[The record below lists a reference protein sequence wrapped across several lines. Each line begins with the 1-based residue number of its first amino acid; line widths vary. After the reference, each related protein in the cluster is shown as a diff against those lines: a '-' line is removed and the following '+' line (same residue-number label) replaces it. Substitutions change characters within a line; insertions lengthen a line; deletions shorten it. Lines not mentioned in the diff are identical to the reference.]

1 MTILHQCLL
10 IVAILPLLWTMLAKA
25 SKRYDNHAPRA
36 YLAGLEGWRGRAN
49 AAQQNAWE
57 ALAMFTAA
65 VVVAGQSGGASPWI
79 DRLAIGFVVT
89 RLLHGLLYLAN
100 LAPLRTL
107 IWFVGVACVVGLFFV
122 GH

>member
-25 SKRYDNHAPRA
+25 SKRYDNQAPRA

-65 VVVAGQSGGASPWI
+65 VVVAGQSHSATPWI
-79 DRLAIGFVVT
+79 DWLAIGFVVT
-89 RLLHGLLYLAN
+89 RVLHGLLYLAN

-107 IWFVGVACVVGLFFV
+107 IWFVGLACVVGLFFV